1 MTAAIPFIDLGAQ
14 RARIGAA
21 IDAGLLRVAHHG
33 QYILGPEVKTLEA
46 DLAAFC
52 GAKECISVSNGTVA
66 LAMPLMAKNIRP
78 GQAGCGQGCPRRELG
93 AQRRRSGKL
102 GAGHCESQG

>member
-1 MTAAIPFIDLGAQ
+1 MTNTPIPFIDLGAQ

-52 GAKECISVSNGTVA
+52 GAKE
-66 LAMPLMAKNIRP
+66 
-78 GQAGCGQGCPRRELG
+78 
-93 AQRRRSGKL
+93 
-102 GAGHCESQG
+102 